1 VNYLPPTIWQRKD
14 KPCKHIFGPPSK
26 DRLKINNKFAGEI
39 LATVTR
45 GGIAESLHLGHLIVL
60 NADGSTYL
68 SKGSPELPI
77 FPRSAVKSLQASAML
92 KAGLTV
98 SDGEL
103 AIICASHSGA
113 QSHIDLVIKMLEKR
127 DIPVLALKNSVDKP
141 LGEKEKIAWGEKS
154 ASQLAQNCSGKHA
167 GMLITCKQNGWDMAT
182 YLDINHPLQIAI
194 KNEIE
199 ELAGEKVSEVSI
211 DGCGAPLFALSL
223 IGLARSISNL
233 VKSNE
238 AVHKQIV
245 TACTTYPELVAGE
258 GRLTTRM
265 MKAVPGLFMK
275 EGAEGIEVCAL
286 ADGRVIAIKIIDGSW
301 RPVAPII
308 MEIFKRWGVVMPDES
323 VKIYGGSSVIG
334 EVIANI

>member
-1 VNYLPPTIWQRKD
+1 V
-14 KPCKHIFGPPSK
+14 
-26 DRLKINNKFAGEI
+26 KINNKFAGEI
-39 LATVTR
+39 LATITR
-45 GGIAESLHLGHLIVL
+45 SGIAESLHLGHLMVL
-60 NADGSTYL
+60 NSDGSTYL
-68 SKGSPELPI
+68 SKGSPDLPI

-92 KAGLTV
+92 RAGLTV
-98 SDGEL
+98 SDEEL
-103 AIICASHSGA
+103 AIICASHSGN
-113 QSHIDLVIKMLEKR
+113 QSHINLVIKMLEKR
-127 DIPVLALKNSVDKP
+127 DIPISALKNSVDKP

-154 ASQLAQNCSGKHA
+154 PSQLAQNCSGKHV

-182 YLDINHPLQIAI
+182 YLDVTHPLQIAI

-199 ELAGEKVSEVSI
+199 ELAGEKVSTVSI
-211 DGCGAPLFALSL
+211 DGCGAPLFAISL
-223 IGLARSISNL
+223 TGLAKSISNL

-265 MKAVPGLFMK
+265 MRAVPGLFMK

-286 ADGRVIAIKIIDGSW
+286 SDGRVIAIKIIDGSW

-323 VKIYGGSSVIG
+323 VKIYGGGSVIG

>member
-1 VNYLPPTIWQRKD
+1 M
-14 KPCKHIFGPPSK
+14 
-26 DRLKINNKFAGEI
+26 KINNKFAGEI
-39 LATVTR
+39 LATVIR

-92 KAGLTV
+92 KAGLAV
-98 SDGEL
+98 SDEEL
-103 AIICASHSGA
+103 AIICASHSGS
-113 QSHIDLVIKMLEKR
+113 QNHIDLVTKMLEKR
-127 DIPVLALKNSVDKP
+127 DIPISALKNAFDKP
-141 LGEKEKIAWGEKS
+141 LGEKEKIAWTDKA

-167 GMLITCKQNGWDMAT
+167 GMLITCQKNGWDMAT
-182 YLDINHPLQIAI
+182 YLQMNHPLQIAI

-199 ELAGEKVSEVSI
+199 LLAGEKVSASTF
-211 DGCGAPLFALSL
+211 DGCGAPLFAISL
-223 IGLARSISNL
+223 TGLARSISNL

-238 AVHKQIV
+238 VVHKQIV
-245 TACTTYPELVAGE
+245 TACTTYPELVAGA

-265 MKAVPGLFMK
+265 MKVIPGLFMK
-275 EGAEGIEVCAL
+275 EGAEGIEVCTL

-308 MEIFKRWGVVMPDES
+308 MEIFKRWGISMPDES
-323 VKIYGGSSVIG
+323 VKIYGGASVIG
-334 EVIANI
+334 EVLVNL

>member
-1 VNYLPPTIWQRKD
+1 V
-14 KPCKHIFGPPSK
+14 
-26 DRLKINNKFAGEI
+26 KINNKFAGEI

-60 NADGSTYL
+60 NADGSIYL

-98 SDGEL
+98 SDEEL

-113 QSHIDLVIKMLEKR
+113 ASHIDLVIRMLEKR
-127 DIPVLALKNSVDKP
+127 DIPISALKNALDKP
-141 LGEKEKIAWGEKS
+141 LGEKEKFAWGEKD

-167 GMLITCKQNGWDMAT
+167 GMLITCKQNGWDMLT
-182 YLDINHPLQIAI
+182 YLEMNQPLQIAI

-199 ELAGEKVSEVSI
+199 LLAGEKVSASTL
-211 DGCGAPLFALSL
+211 DGCGAPLFAISL
-223 IGLARSISNL
+223 TGLARSISNL

-238 AVHKQIV
+238 VAHKQIV
-245 TACTTYPELVAGE
+245 TACTTYPELVAGQ

-265 MKAVPGLFMK
+265 MRAVPGLFMK

-286 ADGRVIAIKIIDGSW
+286 PDGRTIAIKIIDGSW

-308 MEIFKRWGVVMPDES
+308 MEIFKRWGISMPDES
-323 VKIYGGSSVIG
+323 VKIYGGSQLIG
-334 EVIANI
+334 KIWAELD

>member
-1 VNYLPPTIWQRKD
+1 V
-14 KPCKHIFGPPSK
+14 
-26 DRLKINNKFAGEI
+26 KINNNFAGEI

-60 NADGSTYL
+60 NVDGSTFI

-98 SDGEL
+98 SDEEL

-113 QSHIDLVIKMLEKR
+113 QNHIDLVIKMLEIR
-127 DIPVLALKNSVDKP
+127 DIPISALKNAVDKP

-154 ASQLAQNCSGKHA
+154 ASQLAQNCSGKHV
-167 GMLITCKQNGWDMAT
+167 GMLITCQQNGWDMTT
-182 YLDINHPLQIAI
+182 YLDMNHPLQIAI

-199 ELAGEKVSEVSI
+199 LLAGERVRAASV
-211 DGCGAPLFALSL
+211 DGCGAPLFAISL

-245 TACTTYPELVAGE
+245 IACTTYPELVAGQ
-258 GRLTTRM
+258 GRLTTRIM
-265 MKAVPGLFMK
+265 RAVPGLFMK

-286 ADGRVIAIKIIDGSW
+286 SDGRVIAIKIIDGSW
-301 RPVAPII
+301 RPVGPII
-308 MEIFKRWGVVMPDES
+308 MEIFKLWGVEIPDES
-323 VKIYGGSSVIG
+323 VKIYGGEHVVGRVVPLID
-334 EVIANI
+334 

>member
-1 VNYLPPTIWQRKD
+1 V
-14 KPCKHIFGPPSK
+14 
-26 DRLKINNKFAGEI
+26 KINNKFAGEI

-45 GGIAESLHLGHLIVL
+45 GGIVESLHLGHLIVL

-68 SKGSPELPI
+68 SKGSPDLPI

-92 KAGLTV
+92 KAGLIV
-98 SDGEL
+98 SDEEL
-103 AIICASHSGA
+103 AIICASHSGS

-127 DIPVLALKNSVDKP
+127 DIPISALKNALDKP
-141 LGEKEKIAWGEKS
+141 LGEKEKITWGEKA

-167 GMLITCKQNGWDMAT
+167 GMLITCQQNGWDMT
-182 YLDINHPLQIAI
+182 NYLEMDHPLQISI

-199 ELAGEKVSEVSI
+199 DLAGEKVSASTF
-211 DGCGAPLFALSL
+211 DGCGAPLFAISL
-223 IGLARSISNL
+223 TGLARSISNL
-233 VKSNE
+233 VKSNK
-238 AVHKQIV
+238 AAHRQIV

-258 GRLTTRM
+258 GRLTTRIM
-265 MKAVPGLFMK
+265 RAIPGLFMK

-286 ADGRVIAIKIIDGSW
+286 PDGRTITIKIIDGSW

-308 MEIFKRWGVVMPDES
+308 MEIFNRWGISMPDES
-323 VKIYGGSSVIG
+323 VKIYGGTSVIG

>member
-1 VNYLPPTIWQRKD
+1 M
-14 KPCKHIFGPPSK
+14 
-26 DRLKINNKFAGEI
+26 KINNKFAGEI

-45 GGIAESLHLGHLIVL
+45 GGIVESLHLGHLIVL
-60 NADGSTYL
+60 NADGSIYL

-98 SDGEL
+98 SNEEL

-127 DIPVLALKNSVDKP
+127 DISISALKNAVDKP
-141 LGEKEKIAWGEKS
+141 LGEKERIIWADKA

-167 GMLITCKQNGWDMAT
+167 GMLITCQQNGWDMAT

-199 ELAGEKVSEVSI
+199 ELASEKISAVSI
-211 DGCGAPLFALSL
+211 DGCGAPLFAISL
-223 IGLARSISNL
+223 IGLARSIFNL
-233 VKSNE
+233 VKSNKS
-238 AVHKQIV
+238 VHKQIV
-245 TACTTYPELVAGE
+245 TACITYPEIVAGA

-265 MKAVPGLFMK
+265 MKGVPGLFMK

-286 ADGRVIAIKIIDGSW
+286 PDGRVIAIKIIDGSW

-308 MEIFKRWGVVMPDES
+308 MEIFKRWGISMPDES
-323 VKIYGGSSVIG
+323 VKIYGGASVIG

>member
-1 VNYLPPTIWQRKD
+1 MNYLPPTTWQRKD
-14 KPCKHIFGPPSK
+14 KPCKHIFGHPLK
-26 DRLKINNKFAGEI
+26 ERVKINTKFAGEI

-45 GGIAESLHLGHLIVL
+45 GGIAESLHLGHLMVL
-60 NADGSTYL
+60 NSDGSTYL

-98 SDGEL
+98 SDEEL
-103 AIICASHSGA
+103 AIICASHSGN

-127 DIPVLALKNSVDKP
+127 DIPVSALKNAVDKP

-154 ASQLAQNCSGKHA
+154 PSQLAQNCSGKHA

-182 YLDINHPLQIAI
+182 YLDLNHPLQIAI

-199 ELAGEKVSEVSI
+199 ELAGEKVSAVSI

-265 MKAVPGLFMK
+265 MRAVPGLFMK

-308 MEIFKRWGVVMPDES
+308 MEIFKRWGISMPDES
-323 VKIYGGSSVIG
+323 VKIYGGTSVIG